1 VKRSAGLSAVLIVA
15 VLALGFVSGFVV
27 GAYGRSTV
35 TVTETFRTLVTTTV
49 VHADG
54 TVTTVSTATVTQTVS
69 QVRDVCFS
77 RTTNCAS
84 IIVSLIDSARRSVL
98 VAAFWFYR
106 DHIGDQ
112 IADALIR
119 AHRRGVEVRVVIEAA
134 NVKGSEYQKL
144 KDAGVSVRL
153 DGNPYLMH
161 HKFVVVDGEAVIT
174 GSYNFHAHAE
184 EYNDEN
190 LLVIFDERIAALYAQ
205 EFERVWSET

>member
-49 VHADG
+49 VHADR

-77 RTTNCAS
+77 RTAS

-98 VAAFWFYR
+98 VAVYSFTS
-106 DHIGDQ
+106 DQ

-119 AHRRGVEVRVVIEAA
+119 AHRRGVEVRVVIETREAD
-134 NVKGSEYQKL
+134 VRGSEYTRL

-153 DGNPYLMH
+153 DGNADLMH

-174 GSYNFHAHAE
+174 GSP
-184 EYNDEN
+184 
-190 LLVIFDERIAALYAQ
+190 RISAIPVPQTPSSKLRSGPSGEHRALRNRA
-205 EFERVWSET
+205 